1 MSQVLA
7 TAIRQ
12 TKAIKG
18 IQSGREEVKLSLYAD
33 DVILYME
40 NPKDA
45 TQKLLELVNEFS
57 KVAGCK
63 NNLQKTVAFRYSNN
77 EIINQMVS

>member
-1 MSQVLA
+1 
-7 TAIRQ
+7 
-12 TKAIKG
+12 
-18 IQSGREEVKLSLYAD
+18 
-33 DVILYME
+33 ME

-45 TQKLLELVNEFS
+45 TQKLLELVNEFC
-57 KVAGCK
+57 KVAGYK